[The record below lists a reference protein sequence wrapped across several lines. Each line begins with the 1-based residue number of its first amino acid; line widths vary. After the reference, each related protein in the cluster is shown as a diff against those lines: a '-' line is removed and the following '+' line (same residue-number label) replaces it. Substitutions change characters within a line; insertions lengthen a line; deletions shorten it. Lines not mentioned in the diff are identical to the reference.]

1 MNENTQSNKKSQN
14 NQDSSNPKINSINT
28 PIELNKYYEK
38 INKYDENNNLKYK
51 TITQSRK
58 NNNTN
63 ESIQKPQNLFTNTYD
78 GLNKTTTDSHTD
90 KKDKNEY
97 YRNKSLPK
105 NTKNVALDN
114 KHENIFAKSSNN
126 EPKMKKMIRD
136 NINQS
141 SGKDININLAK
152 NDKNKSDEDSE
163 NLSKLAED
171 LLSISDEY
179 NIQLMRK
186 NPINKNDFIG
196 ESKVF
201 YNINDMNKIEGM
213 PKLQTQLYVSPLTK
227 LNIKNI
233 AYANKIINMK
243 NANMIKKY
251 NNNNIINNEYI
262 NNSNYNMNIVN
273 NNMNIANNNN
283 MNITNN
289 NLNNNYNN
297 NNKILNKDI

>member
-28 PIELNKYYEK
+28 PIELNKYYDK

-114 KHENIFAKSSNN
+114 KNENLFSKSSSNA
-126 EPKMKKMIRD
+126 PKMKKMIKD

-141 SGKDININLAK
+141 NKNWAK
-152 NDKNKSDEDSE
+152 NDKNKSDEDS
-163 NLSKLAED
+163 
-171 LLSISDEY
+171 
-179 NIQLMRK
+179 
-186 NPINKNDFIG
+186 
-196 ESKVF
+196 
-201 YNINDMNKIEGM
+201 
-213 PKLQTQLYVSPLTK
+213 
-227 LNIKNI
+227 
-233 AYANKIINMK
+233 
-243 NANMIKKY
+243 
-251 NNNNIINNEYI
+251 
-262 NNSNYNMNIVN
+262 
-273 NNMNIANNNN
+273 
-283 MNITNN
+283 
-289 NLNNNYNN
+289 
-297 NNKILNKDI
+297 